1 MDVWVAIRLTVRKA
15 LASADRKSTE
25 NMDKASQENTRT
37 KPLHLRAAEIPIP
50 HDLANGA
57 TVANKRFAIRET
69 QLTALPRKSQPVPA
83 CRRGD

>member
-1 MDVWVAIRLTVRKA
+1 
-15 LASADRKSTE
+15 
-25 NMDKASQENTRT
+25 MDKASRENTRT
-37 KPLHLRAAEIPIP
+37 KPCGLLHPRAGEIPMS

-57 TVANKRFAIRET
+57 AVANKRFAIRET